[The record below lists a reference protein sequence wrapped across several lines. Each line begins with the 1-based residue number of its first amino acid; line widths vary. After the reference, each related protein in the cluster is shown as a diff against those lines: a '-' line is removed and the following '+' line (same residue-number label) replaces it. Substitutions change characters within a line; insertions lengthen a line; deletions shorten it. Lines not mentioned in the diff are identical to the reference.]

1 MPSIEYKISVFVF
14 LLLCFFFVLFLVIT
28 WECKWRQISLLHVY
42 TCLHLL
48 GTTAFVLP
56 CVADADPISFPE
68 LDLSENE
75 SSQNITTLHTVTG
88 TGNGRYLS
96 LVCKLQLQV

>member
-1 MPSIEYKISVFVF
+1 M
-14 LLLCFFFVLFLVIT
+14 FFFVPFFSDNLGMQVEADFFA
-28 WECKWRQISLLHVY
+28 
-42 TCLHLL
+42 TCLYLPASL

-96 LVCKLQLQV
+96 LICKLQLQV

>member
-1 MPSIEYKISVFVF
+1 MQVEAD
-14 LLLCFFFVLFLVIT
+14 FFA
-28 WECKWRQISLLHVY
+28 
-42 TCLHLL
+42 TCLYLPASL

-75 SSQNITTLHTVTG
+75 SSQNI
-88 TGNGRYLS
+88 
-96 LVCKLQLQV
+96 QLCIL

>member
-1 MPSIEYKISVFVF
+1 MCLFFFSCV
-14 LLLCFFFVLFLVIT
+14 FFFVPFFSDNLGMQVEADFFA
-28 WECKWRQISLLHVY
+28 
-42 TCLHLL
+42 TCLYLPASL

-75 SSQNITTLHTVTG
+75 SKT
-88 TGNGRYLS
+88 
-96 LVCKLQLQV
+96 LQLCIL

>member
-1 MPSIEYKISVFVF
+1 MC
-14 LLLCFFFVLFLVIT
+14 LFFFSCVFFVPFFSDNLGMQVEADFFA
-28 WECKWRQISLLHVY
+28 
-42 TCLHLL
+42 TCLYLPASL

-75 SSQNITTLHTVTG
+75 SKT
-88 TGNGRYLS
+88 
-96 LVCKLQLQV
+96 LQLCIL

>member
-1 MPSIEYKISVFVF
+1 MQVEAD
-14 LLLCFFFVLFLVIT
+14 FFA
-28 WECKWRQISLLHVY
+28 
-42 TCLHLL
+42 TCLYLPASL

-75 SSQNITTLHTVTG
+75 SKTLQLCILWLELAMGGLWYV
-88 TGNGRYLS
+88 NFNYR
-96 LVCKLQLQV
+96 CKLLLSDSAVWKGWPQVEVSTL

>member
-14 LLLCFFFVLFLVIT
+14 LLLCFFFCSFFSDNLGMQVEADFFA
-28 WECKWRQISLLHVY
+28 
-42 TCLHLL
+42 TCLYLPASL

-75 SSQNITTLHTVTG
+75 SKT
-88 TGNGRYLS
+88 
-96 LVCKLQLQV
+96 LQLCIL

>member
-14 LLLCFFFVLFLVIT
+14 LLLCFFCSFFSDNLVMQV
-28 WECKWRQISLLHVY
+28 EADFFA
-42 TCLHLL
+42 TCLYLPASL
-48 GTTAFVLP
+48 GTTALVLP

-75 SSQNITTLHTVTG
+75 SNRYIMTLHTVTG
-88 TGNGRYLS
+88 TANARYLS